1 MRAHDYLKRKSPG
14 YLYVVLPLPCLTNSR
29 YLDENRFRS
38 ILKSTN
44 WEPIAQHDSPKL
56 TYWFL
61 RETVKDGDKRKG
73 DGAIWKREECVAGVK
88 RNNFCITVKPDEAI
102 ERGVEAEKE
111 GEVTGEVEVV
121 AEDDGVTGSGKK
133 ANAKKRKLAEAAAE
147 LEKKEKPQS
156 KGQGKGQAKNNKRKA
171 EATDEVE
178 APVQGNGD
186 AEGGEKKKAK
196 KSKPVKGKKIVFD
209 DNA

>member
-1 MRAHDYLKRKSPG
+1 MRAHEYLKRKSPG

-29 YLDENRFRS
+29 YLNEDRFRS

-44 WEPIAQHDSPKL
+44 WEVIAQHDSPKL

-61 RETVKDGDKRKG
+61 RETKKDGSERKG
-73 DGAIWKREECVAGVK
+73 DGTVWKREECVGGVK

-133 ANAKKRKLAEAAAE
+133 ANAKKRKLEAAKVE
-147 LEKKEKPQS
+147 QEKSQKPQA
-156 KGQGKGQAKNNKRKA
+156 KAQGKGQAKNNKRKA
-171 EATDEVE
+171 EGTGEAEVTGE
-178 APVQGNGD
+178 A
-186 AEGGEKKKAK
+186 AAGEEQPKKKA